1 MFLKRPS
8 SLANFVQSAMLFLKN
23 EIHVDVT
30 EELVTYIIVYH
41 FDSFS
46 AAYMKYRDQQD
57 DSTRAQIVRVVELA
71 RERQTS
77 TDESQSVDR
86 GGEMDAQ

>member
-8 SLANFVQSAMLFLKN
+8 SLANFVQSALLFLKN
-23 EIHVDVT
+23 EIHADVT
-30 EELVTYIIVYH
+30 DELVTYIIVYH

-46 AAYMKYRDQQD
+46 AAYMNYRDQPD
-57 DSTRAQIVRVVELA
+57 DSTRAQILKVIELA

-77 TDESQSVDR
+77 TDESQSVDKT
-86 GGEMDAQ
+86 QQPS